1 MLELRQIRLAFG
13 NLEVLRGIDLTVEDG
28 EMLALLGPSGSGK
41 STLLRVVA
49 GLQRADAGTVLWNGQ
64 ELAGVPP
71 HRRNFG
77 LMFQDYALFPHRS
90 VGENVAFGLR
100 MRRMDRREI
109 EGRVR
114 EVLDWVGLSEFQH
127 RAVTNLSG
135 GEQQRVALAR
145 SLAPE
150 PQLLMLDEPL
160 GSLDRV
166 LRERL
171 ALELRGLLSDPAIT
185 GLYVT
190 HDQEEAFTVADRVA
204 IMNEGRIVQAGRPAD
219 LWLRPQSEWVARFLG
234 MRGLVEAEVAKGRAL
249 TPWGEFLLPQPSQN
263 RPEGSRVTLILRP
276 EALFLAGSA
285 EEAATQKP
293 STLSGPVSKIQAPL
307 LHLTGRVAALTF
319 RDGHYRVMVQ
329 LERGP
334 TLEVPLETQ
343 PGRRAPRDPQPGEG
357 LRSTTALP
365 QIGDSVRVGVRPE
378 LLTALGD

>member
-28 EMLALLGPSGSGK
+28 EVLALLGPSGSGK

-49 GLQRADAGTVLWNGQ
+49 GLQRPDAGTVLWNGQ
-64 ELAGVPP
+64 DLTRVPP

-77 LMFQDYALFPHRS
+77 FMFQDFALFPHRS

-100 MRRMDRREI
+100 MRHMDRGEI
-109 EGRVR
+109 ESRVR
-114 EVLDWVGLSEFQH
+114 EVLKWVGLSEFQH
-127 RAVTNLSG
+127 RPVTNLSG

-204 IMNEGRIVQAGRPAD
+204 IMNEGRIVQAGSPAD
-219 LWLRPQSEWVARFLG
+219 LWLRPESEWVARFLG
-234 MRGLVEAEVAKGRAL
+234 MRGLVEAEVEIGRAV
-249 TPWGEFLLPQPSQN
+249 TPWGEFLLPQSLEG

-276 EALFLAGSA
+276 EALFLAGS
-285 EEAATQKP
+285 KG
-293 STLSGPVSKIQAPL
+293 SLSSL
-307 LHLTGRVAALTF
+307 RGRVSALTF

-334 TLEVPLETQ
+334 TLAVPLKLH
-343 PGRRAPRDPQPGEG
+343 PGRGVPPEPQPGEG
-357 LRSTTALP
+357 PWSACVPP
-365 QIGDSVRVGVRPE
+365 QIGDCVQVGVRPQ
-378 LLTALGD
+378 LVTALEA

>member
-1 MLELRQIRLAFG
+1 VLELRQIRLAFG
-13 NLEVLRGIDLTVEDG
+13 NLEVLRGIDLTIEDG
-28 EMLALLGPSGSGK
+28 EVLALLGPSGSGK

-49 GLQRADAGTVLWNGQ
+49 GLQRPDAGTVLWNGQ
-64 ELAGVPP
+64 DLTGVPP

-109 EGRVR
+109 ERRVR
-114 EVLDWVGLSEFQH
+114 EVLEWVGLSEFQH
-127 RAVTNLSG
+127 RPVTNLSG

-150 PQLLMLDEPL
+150 PQFLMLDEPL

-204 IMNEGRIVQAGRPAD
+204 IMNEGRIVQAGSPAD
-219 LWLRPQSEWVARFLG
+219 LWLRPESEWVARFLG
-234 MRGLVEAEVAKGRAL
+234 MRGLVEAEVSEGRAL
-249 TPWGEFLLPQPSQN
+249 TPWGEFPLPPGLQN
-263 RPEGSRVTLILRP
+263 RPAGSRVTLILRP

-285 EEAATQKP
+285 E
-293 STLSGPVSKIQAPL
+293 GPFSPL
-307 LHLTGRVAALTF
+307 AGRVSALTF

-329 LERGP
+329 LERGL
-334 TLEVPLETQ
+334 TLEVPVELQ
-343 PGRRAPRDPQPGEG
+343 PGRRGPSDPQAGEG
-357 LRSTTALP
+357 AWPTSAPP

-378 LLTALGD
+378 LVTALEP